1 MSTNDRKRLKATEA
15 AQYLR
20 VSRSTLAKWR
30 MNGNGPPYHHC
41 GPRLVYYYRDEI
53 DIWLADCDSRSRLSS
68 KKAS

>member
-1 MSTNDRKRLKATEA
+1 MTLNNRERLRAIET

-30 MNGNGPPYHHC
+30 MNGEGPIYHRC
-41 GPRLVYYYRDEI
+41 GPRIVYYYRDEV
-53 DIWLADCDSRSRLSS
+53 DNWLAECDRRRQSPS